1 MLYSDF
7 YNDFLTNYDNKDLDG
22 SITSLMSELGNIIAT
37 NRGDFEDLLQESGVE
52 GDLNK
57 MTDSQLVSAYIN
69 EISSNKDLQLG
80 TSLLINHHNKES
92 NMDGDSQMND
102 ACVKAGYHTIS
113 IYFANPSENYYNA
126 SGVPLDPISAV
137 AQGVGEIAKFGS
149 KISEG
154 NQKRKYGAIDIATK
168 KQEAKDKIT
177 QQLLAQKQA
186 QLEVEKTKKEANSKT
201 MRTLLIVGG
210 GVVAVGVIGFLF
222 YKLKSKK

>member
-7 YNDFLTNYDNKDLDG
+7 YNDFLTNYDNKNLDG
-22 SITSLMSELGNIIAT
+22 SMTSLMSELGNIIAT
-37 NRGDFEDLLQESGVE
+37 NRGDFEDLLSEAGVE
-52 GDLNK
+52 GELNG

-92 NMDGDSQMND
+92 NMDGDSLMND

-113 IYFANPSENYYNA
+113 IYFANPSENYANA
-126 SGVPLDPISAV
+126 VGLIAG
-137 AQGVGEIAKFGS
+137 AVGEVAKFGGKLS
-149 KISEG
+149 DAS
-154 NQKRKYGAIDIATK
+154 QKKKYGAIDMATK

-186 QLEVEKTKKEANSKT
+186 LLEVEKTKKESNAKT

-210 GVVAVGVIGFLF
+210 GIVAVSVIGFLIF
-222 YKLKSKK
+222 KLKNK